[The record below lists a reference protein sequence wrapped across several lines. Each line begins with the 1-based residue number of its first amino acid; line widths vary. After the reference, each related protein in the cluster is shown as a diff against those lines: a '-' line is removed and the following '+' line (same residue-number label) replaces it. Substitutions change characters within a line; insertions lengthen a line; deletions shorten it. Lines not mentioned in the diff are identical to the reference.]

1 MYDGADISTDIKE
14 AQAYDAAGVNARIRE
29 AVKETRGKVLNA
41 GGELPYAWFHAHSG
55 GLTARA
61 KEGLDYEKA
70 EPGYTQCV
78 KGMENDEAPAEAAHW
93 QASFSMDEVMAA
105 AKASGVTVDKVE
117 SIAIGQRGESGRAK
131 TLLISGKS
139 VSAPAFRIA
148 IGSTKMRSCS
158 FGKPARGGWTGS
170 DARQGLRPWR
180 GHEPVGRVC
189 DGEGRSNRR
198 GDRDALF

>member
-1 MYDGADISTDIKE
+1 MTRRAW
-14 AQAYDAAGVNARIRE
+14 NARIRRGRE
-29 AVKETRGKVLNA
+29 ETRGEVLNA

-55 GLTARA
+55 RADGARQRRA
-61 KEGLDYEKA
+61 GYEKA
-70 EPGYTQCV
+70 EPRGYTQCV

-148 IGSTKMRSCS
+148 IGSTKMRSCLLES
-158 FGKPARGGWTGS
+158 LRVEDGQVQMSGKGTIFEYNPIKS
-170 DARQGLRPWR
+170 Q
-180 GHEPVGRVC
+180 EIC
-189 DGEGRSNRR
+189 SMI
-198 GDRDALF
+198 F